1 MREGRAAT
9 DKRQEIKVAQQG
21 NPADPI
27 NSAADFHVMA
37 DFDFCYCCGKFETS
51 NITDLFHS
59 CNNAGRIAGYD
70 GGTSRKFY

>member
-1 MREGRAAT
+1 MREGQAAT

-37 DFDFCYCCGKFETS
+37 DFDFYFTGKWTVQKSCYNLPKF
-51 NITDLFHS
+51 
-59 CNNAGRIAGYD
+59 
-70 GGTSRKFY
+70 